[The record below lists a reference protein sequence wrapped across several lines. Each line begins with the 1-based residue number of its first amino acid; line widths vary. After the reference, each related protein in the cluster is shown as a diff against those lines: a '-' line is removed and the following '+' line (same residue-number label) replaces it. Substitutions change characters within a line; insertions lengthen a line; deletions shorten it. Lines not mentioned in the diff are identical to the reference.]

1 MGEISL
7 EDVRNEIA
15 SVERKRSRACWFN
28 PCYQIEKD
36 ETSGKNVL
44 PRTIFLGEANGGPIG
59 KVPTWD
65 DPVMNTE
72 VFKKNFALLKS
83 GSITDAYAVKE
94 DPYIGDWKK
103 IAREYADLITGAI
116 KSGSLAS
123 LKSGGIGF
131 TADFSAIDIVNVQ
144 NELVNT
150 ELREFVLEE
159 AVTTVATPNLL
170 LKVDSWTRFTGQRNI
185 GEGVPPVL
193 KLGSVSRTSF
203 DLPKDGS
210 GIALSFE
217 AQTRASHDLY
227 REHVNNAITD
237 LRRIKANKIATEL
250 ETATDSAAGD
260 WAAYTTDHST
270 RVPYDDIGVITDLVK
285 ANNGNVDTI
294 ASHDRVWRDFIA
306 NTHFRGLA
314 DNPAHTGVFSTA
326 RVQGGIIGLEGITW
340 YIDNEKTNTLAT
352 VYQKSSVYKMQG
364 PVRTAV
370 VRQEFEDVDAYRIF
384 DFNLPKIIISGRIR
398 DLTGVSA

>member
-1 MGEISL
+1 MVELSL
-7 EDVRNEIA
+7 EDVRNEIT
-15 SVERKRSRACWFN
+15 SLERKRSKACWYN
-28 PCYQIEKD
+28 PASKIEKGD
-36 ETSGKNVL
+36 NGINVL
-44 PRTIFLGEANGGPIG
+44 PKTIYLGEENGGPIG
-59 KVPTWD
+59 KVPTWN
-65 DPVMNTE
+65 DPVMNSAL
-72 VFKKNFALLKS
+72 FKKNFDLYKS
-83 GSITDAYAVKE
+83 GAITDVYAIKE

-116 KSGSLAS
+116 KSGSMS
-123 LKSGGIGF
+123 KLKGGGIGF
-131 TADFSAIDIVNVQ
+131 TSDFSAIDIVNVQ
-144 NELVNT
+144 NEVVNT
-150 ELREFVLEE
+150 ELRAFVLEE
-159 AVTTVATPNLL
+159 AVTTVATPSLL

-185 GEGVPPVL
+185 GEGVPPTL

-210 GIALSFE
+210 AIALSFE

-227 REHVNNAITD
+227 RTHVENAISD

-270 RVPYDDIGVITDLVK
+270 RVPYDDIGVITDLIV
-285 ANNGNVDTI
+285 ANNGNADTI
-294 ASHDRVWRDFIA
+294 ATHDRVWRDFIA
-306 NTHFRGLA
+306 NTHFKGLG
-314 DNPAHTGVFSTA
+314 DNPAHNGPFSVARAITGIT
-326 RVQGGIIGLEGITW
+326 GLESFTW

-352 VYQKSSVYKMQG
+352 IYQKAAVYKMQG

-370 VRQEFEDVDAYRIF
+370 VRQELEDVDAYRIF